1 MKFAKELEEN
11 LVAEW
16 KEKYLDYKGGKKK
29 LKAVSRAVRN
39 ADKPASHAWPRALTP
54 VPSNGSYRDGPVQ
67 SFLKRSSTSQAVP
80 GNQDG
85 QSGLFAAR
93 SRSGA

>member
-39 ADKPASHAWPRALTP
+39 ADKPASHAWPRAQTP
-54 VPSNGSYRDGPVQ
+54 VP
-67 SFLKRSSTSQAVP
+67 TA
-80 GNQDG
+80 
-85 QSGLFAAR
+85 
-93 SRSGA
+93 